1 MGAKRMATSTGST
14 GRRGVAT
21 TLTAEV
27 FSDVTS
33 ALRSDDNS
41 ARVLDKRGSPRVGLR
56 TKVAIVTGSA
66 GPIDAAPIEVWLRDL
81 SAGGMGIV
89 HNHEMERG
97 APFVAHFPRRLGPAL
112 RVLYEVAHC
121 KRLAKDLYS
130 IGAKLNRILP

>member
-1 MGAKRMATSTGST
+1 MAATQTNT

-27 FSDVTS
+27 FKDVIG

-41 ARVLDKRGSPRVGLR
+41 NRVLDKRSSPRVGLR
-56 TKVAIVTGSA
+56 TKLAIVTGPT
-66 GPIDAAPIEVWLRDL
+66 GPFEAAPVEVWLRDL
-81 SAGGMGIV
+81 SAGGIGIV
-89 HNHEMERG
+89 HNQEMERG
-97 APFVAHFPRRLGPAL
+97 TPFVAHLPRRQGPAL

-130 IGAKLNRILP
+130 IGAKLSRILP

>member
-1 MGAKRMATSTGST
+1 MALTQSNTG

-27 FSDVTS
+27 FKDVIT

-41 ARVLDKRGSPRVGLR
+41 TRVLDKRGSPRVGLR
-56 TKVAIVTGSA
+56 TKLAIVTGQTTA
-66 GPIDAAPIEVWLRDL
+66 FEAAPTEVWLRDL
-81 SAGGMGIV
+81 SAGGIGIV
-89 HNHEMERG
+89 HNQELERG
-97 APFVAHFPRRLGPAL
+97 APFVAHLPRRQGAAL

>member
-1 MGAKRMATSTGST
+1 MAVTQPNA
-14 GRRGVAT
+14 GRRGVST

-27 FSDVTS
+27 FKDVVS

-41 ARVLDKRGSPRVGLR
+41 NRVLDKRSSPRVGLR
-56 TKVAIVTGSA
+56 TKLAIVTGPT
-66 GPIDAAPIEVWLRDL
+66 GPFEAAPVEVWLRDL
-81 SAGGMGIV
+81 SAGGIGIV
-89 HNHEMERG
+89 HSREMERG
-97 APFVAHFPRRLGPAL
+97 TPFVAHLPRRQGAAL

>member
-1 MGAKRMATSTGST
+1 MALTPTNT
-14 GRRGVAT
+14 GRRGAAT

-27 FSDVTS
+27 FKDVVS

-41 ARVLDKRGSPRVGLR
+41 TRVLDKRSSPRVGLR
-56 TKVAIVTGSA
+56 TKLAIVTGNTSA
-66 GPIDAAPIEVWLRDL
+66 FEAPPVEVWLRDL
-81 SAGGMGIV
+81 SAGGIGIV
-89 HNHEMERG
+89 YSREMERG
-97 APFVAHFPRRLGPAL
+97 TPFVAHLPRRQGPAL

>member
-1 MGAKRMATSTGST
+1 MAVTSSST
-14 GRRGVAT
+14 SRRGVAT

-27 FSDVTS
+27 FKDVIS

-41 ARVLDKRGSPRVGLR
+41 NRVLDKRSSPRVGLR
-56 TKVAIVTGSA
+56 TKLAIVPGPA
-66 GPIDAAPIEVWLRDL
+66 GPFEVTPVEVWLRDL

-89 HNHEMERG
+89 YNREMDRG
-97 APFVAHFPRRLGPAL
+97 TPFVAHLPRRQGPAL

-130 IGAKLNRILP
+130 IGAKLSRILP

>member
-1 MGAKRMATSTGST
+1 MATSSTNT
-14 GRRGVAT
+14 GRRGMAT

-27 FSDVTS
+27 FKDVIS

-41 ARVLDKRGSPRVGLR
+41 SRVLDKRSSPRVGLR
-56 TKVAIVTGSA
+56 TKLAIVTGQT
-66 GPIDAAPIEVWLRDL
+66 GPFEAAPVEVWLRDL

-89 HNHEMERG
+89 HGREMERG
-97 APFVAHFPRRLGPAL
+97 TPFVAHLPRRQGAPL

-130 IGAKLNRILP
+130 IGAKLSRILP

>member
-1 MGAKRMATSTGST
+1 MAVTQSNT

-27 FSDVTS
+27 FKDVIT

-41 ARVLDKRGSPRVGLR
+41 TRVLDKRSTPRVGLR
-56 TKVAIVTGSA
+56 TKLAIVTGPV
-66 GPIDAAPIEVWLRDL
+66 GPFEANPVEVWLRDL
-81 SAGGMGIV
+81 SSGGIGIV
-89 HNHEMERG
+89 HNIEMERG
-97 APFVAHFPRRLGPAL
+97 TPFVAHLPRRQGPAL

-130 IGAKLNRILP
+130 IGAKLSRILP